1 MDELEEAKA
10 KLIEVALEYE
20 HVEQWTERERVR
32 NDDSLLAAIRA
43 YRQAIQTKEIEA
55 YEKAR
60 GR

>member
-32 NDDSLLAAIRA
+32 NDDSLLAAIRE
-43 YRQAIQTKEIEA
+43 YRQAIQTKQLED
-55 YEKAR
+55 YDRSR